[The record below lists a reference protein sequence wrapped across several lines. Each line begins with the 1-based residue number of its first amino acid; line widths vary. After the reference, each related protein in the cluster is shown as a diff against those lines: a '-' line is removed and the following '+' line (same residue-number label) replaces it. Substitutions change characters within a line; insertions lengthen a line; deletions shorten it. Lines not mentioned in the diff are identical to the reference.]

1 MLADTAKRGVAVL
14 MISEDL
20 DEILELA
27 DRIAVFFEGRLVGIL
42 PSAGVSRQQ
51 IGLMMAGAS

>member
-1 MLADTAKRGVAVL
+1 